1 MAGTADPSHDE
12 LSAARTNPY
21 VKPSEE
27 EVAAGEVRLAAKR
40 WLQRSGDLMR
50 VCEGLGCSARAC
62 PHALLAPSSQLLL
75 CPSASHAS
83 YPPQAKLSE
92 IEAAIRRRSI
102 DKLSDELVGC
112 WEGCA
117 ESVGRLRCGPSWRVE
132 LPGRRLHRSSTLRSP
147 PGLSNCSAAMPCHP
161 RRRLLLP
168 RSSG

>member
-1 MAGTADPSHDE
+1 MERMAGTADPSHDE

-21 VKPSEE
+21 AKPSEE

-75 CPSASHAS
+75 CLPRLP
-83 YPPQAKLSE
+83 PPQAKLGE

-132 LPGRRLHRSSTLRSP
+132 LPGRRLHRSSTLQSP
-147 PGLSNCSAAMPCHP
+147 PGLSNCSAEMP
-161 RRRLLLP
+161 RRRLRLP